1 MYDIAVI
8 GAGVVG
14 LSTAVNI
21 QEVLPGR
28 HVTVIADRFTTGTT
42 SHGAAGIIRPTLEK
56 TPVKDVDQFRKWS
69 DDSFGWFHHLN
80 VDLDPSQTGVQRL
93 TGYQFNTDAE
103 SNTKYPFHHV
113 IDYDFCELSDEE
125 LNRLP
130 GNYRHGWRYTTLMV
144 ECRRYLPW
152 LTNKFLQNGGRI
164 EKRTVSNIAEFA
176 GKCSL
181 LVNCAGMA
189 AKTLFQDTEMFPV
202 RGHLIRVKAPWLKHF
217 YAWDHGNNY
226 IYPGQDSVVLGGTRQ
241 KGEEDV
247 SEGEPWFTN
256 ILDACS
262 KLVPGLK
269 NAPIESKWIGL
280 RPHRT
285 YVRVENEVIYFGGK
299 ALNVVHN
306 YGHGANGI
314 FLSWGTAIEA
324 AAITKDLATKGTL
337 TKAKL

>member
-130 GNYRHGWRYTTLMV
+130 GNYRKMLSAGEL
-144 ECRRYLPW
+144 CR
-152 LTNKFLQNGGRI
+152 NGGQNI
-164 EKRTVSNIAEFA
+164 VPGYGNVPRTRTSHP
-176 GKCSL
+176 GKSSVVEAL
-181 LVNCAGMA
+181 LRMG
-189 AKTLFQDTEMFPV
+189 
-202 RGHLIRVKAPWLKHF
+202 PWQQLHIS
-217 YAWDHGNNY
+217 G
-226 IYPGQDSVVLGGTRQ
+226 DSVVLGGTRQ

-285 YVRVENEVIYFGGK
+285 YV
-299 ALNVVHN
+299 VHN